1 MIFCDTQRS
10 IPQIL
15 QIVIFMLKEF
25 SLYNKNKQAF
35 VSVTQNNQRI
45 NSKREYNGNNP
56 CIILDYAN
64 ENELWIVMSETVLL
78 CTNLIS

>member
-1 MIFCDTQRS
+1 MFKE
-10 IPQIL
+10 
-15 QIVIFMLKEF
+15 FMLHYKH
-25 SLYNKNKQAF
+25 KQICI
-35 VSVTQNNQRI
+35 SVTKSNLRI

-56 CIILDYAN
+56 CIFLDYAN